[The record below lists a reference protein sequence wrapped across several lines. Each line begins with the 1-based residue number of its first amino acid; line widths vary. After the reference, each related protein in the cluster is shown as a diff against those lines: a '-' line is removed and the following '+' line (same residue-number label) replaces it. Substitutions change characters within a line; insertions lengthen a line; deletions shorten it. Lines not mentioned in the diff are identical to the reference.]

1 MDVSLQLIF
10 QNFGNW
16 LDEREHVA
24 AEQRLAEMAEPLG
37 FSAVFVVE
45 HHFFDYSACPDNAQ
59 FLAWLAARTSRIK
72 LATGAFI
79 LPWNTPV
86 RVAEKIVLL
95 DHLSGGR
102 AVLGLGRGLAKREY
116 AAFGIAMAESRDR
129 FDEAAAMILDACDSG
144 VIAGDG
150 PYYPQPR
157 TEIRPRPLR
166 GFRDRLFAIGM
177 SQESV
182 EQAARLGARLAI
194 FSQMPWPMWKETNY
208 AAYQNAWRA
217 AHGSEPPPPLTT
229 DIMYCGES
237 DAEAEAMA
245 RRHMVEY
252 YASVLQHYEI
262 MGDHFQGRARL
273 RDVRHGERDPA
284 ADRPAGPGRS
294 VPHGAELRVAAP
306 HPGAAA
312 RALGDHRPLR
322 PQRHRPLRHPAA
334 GAGRGEPAPL
344 RRARPA
350 RVAALVTGGAAA
362 PPRITSA
369 AGRTTPGRRLSPARR
384 GRCRARTG

>member
-10 QNFGNW
+10 QNYGDW

-37 FSAVFVVE
+37 FEAVFVVE
-45 HHFFDYSACPDNAQ
+45 HHFFDYSGCPDNAQ

-116 AAFGIAMAESRDR
+116 AAFGIAMNESRDR
-129 FDEAAAMILDACDSG
+129 VDEAAAMILEACDTG

-150 PYYPQPR
+150 PYYPQAR

-177 SQESV
+177 SQE
-182 EQAARLGARLAI
+182 
-194 FSQMPWPMWKETNY
+194 
-208 AAYQNAWRA
+208 
-217 AHGSEPPPPLTT
+217 
-229 DIMYCGES
+229 
-237 DAEAEAMA
+237 
-245 RRHMVEY
+245 
-252 YASVLQHYEI
+252 
-262 MGDHFQGRARL
+262 
-273 RDVRHGERDPA
+273 
-284 ADRPAGPGRS
+284 
-294 VPHGAELRVAAP
+294 
-306 HPGAAA
+306 
-312 RALGDHRPLR
+312 
-322 PQRHRPLRHPAA
+322 
-334 GAGRGEPAPL
+334 
-344 RRARPA
+344 
-350 RVAALVTGGAAA
+350 
-362 PPRITSA
+362 
-369 AGRTTPGRRLSPARR
+369 
-384 GRCRARTG
+384 